1 MSEFPEAGPEPTP
14 EDSQPTAIYVA
25 VPPDPAP
32 IVVTSADLP
41 PEPAPRRV
49 PNIGHAVLFVATAA
63 AFLFAYELIIFM
75 VWGPPAAVHGG
86 VTTILHPK
94 LQLLAEAVTYLATL
108 VLAWLLF
115 PLFWHRTFAEGVRW
129 HWSTARNQ
137 ATRLIPL
144 GLTLGILSAVVDYF
158 VTTTKP
164 PPIEDFFV
172 TASDAWIL
180 TFFGILVAPAFE
192 EICFRGFLLPAFA
205 IAWDWLRLPRT
216 DDARRYWIT
225 TTSLSPTAYIVSAV
239 VTSLLFAGLHA
250 QQVAYTWSAMIVLFS
265 VSLVLTFVRVKTQS
279 VAASTL
285 VHASYNSFIFLI
297 TILQTSGYRHLDR
310 MTK

>member
-1 MSEFPEAGPEPTP
+1 MSEFPEAGPELRP
-14 EDSQPTAIYVA
+14 EDSQPVAIYVA
-25 VPPDPAP
+25 VPPEPAP
-32 IVVTSADLP
+32 IVVTAADLP

-86 VTTILHPK
+86 VTTIVHPK

-115 PLFWHRTFAEGVRW
+115 PLFWQRPFGEGVRW
-129 HWSTARNQ
+129 HWFTARNQ

-144 GLTLGILSAVVDYF
+144 GIILGILSAVVDYF
-158 VTTTKP
+158 ITTAKP

-216 DDARRYWIT
+216 DDARRYWTT

>member
-1 MSEFPEAGPEPTP
+1 MSEFPEAGPTPTS
-14 EDSQPTAIYVA
+14 EDLPPAAIV
-25 VPPDPAP
+25 VSLPPDPAP
-32 IVVTSADLP
+32 LVVTSADLA
-41 PEPAPRRV
+41 PELAPRRV
-49 PNIGHAVLFVATAA
+49 PNIGHALLFVAIAA
-63 AFLFAYELIIFM
+63 VFLFAYEIVIFM
-75 VWGPPAAVHGG
+75 IWGPPAAVHNG
-86 VTTILHPK
+86 VTTVIHPK

-108 VLAWLLF
+108 VLAWFLF
-115 PLFWHRTFAEGVRW
+115 PLFWHRSFPEGIRW
-129 HWSTARNQ
+129 HWFTARNL

-144 GLTLGILSAVVDYF
+144 GLTLGVLSAVVDYF
-158 VTTTKP
+158 ITTTKP

-216 DDARRYWIT
+216 DAGRLGWIT
-225 TTSLSPTAYIVSAV
+225 TTSLSPTAYVVSAI
-239 VTSLLFAGLHA
+239 VTSLFFAGLHA
-250 QQVAYTWSAMIVLFS
+250 QQVAYTWSAMVVLFS
-265 VSLVLTFVRVKTQS
+265 VSLMLTYVRVRTQS

-297 TILQTSGYRHLDR
+297 TILQTSGYRHLER

>member
-14 EDSQPTAIYVA
+14 KDSPPVAIYVA
-25 VPPDPAP
+25 VPSDPAP

-86 VTTILHPK
+86 VTTIVHPK

-108 VLAWLLF
+108 VLAWFLF
-115 PLFWHRTFAEGVRW
+115 PLFWHRPFSEGIRW

-216 DDARRYWIT
+216 DDARRYWTT